1 MRLSLFHGSVL
12 ERALDGREL
21 PFLPGG
27 PAEVRATVAELV
39 AEGLIERRET
49 ASGYDLTAKG
59 VEVCREMWPENPKD
73 FERFDPNYEP
83 PDPMNGVEFPFAKN
97 H

>member
-1 MRLSLFHGSVL
+1 MTLQEATVL
-12 ERALDGREL
+12 DRILDGMPL

-27 PAEVRATVAELV
+27 VLRLTVADLIGR
-39 AEGLIERRET
+39 GLIERQET

-59 VEVCREMWPENPKD
+59 VETCREMWPEHPEA

-83 PDPMNGVEFPFAKN
+83 PDPMRGVEFPFAEN